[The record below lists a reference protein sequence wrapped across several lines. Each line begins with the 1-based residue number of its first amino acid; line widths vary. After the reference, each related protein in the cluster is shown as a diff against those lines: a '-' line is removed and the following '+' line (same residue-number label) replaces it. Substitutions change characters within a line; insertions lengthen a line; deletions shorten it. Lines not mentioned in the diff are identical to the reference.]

1 MMSRFR
7 LLVGAMLALFAFG
20 AFMAASASA
29 VTFLLAEWLV
39 GGVAVTTE
47 SLVEVGNEILLED
60 NKVPIIGKATIL
72 CSGFLDGWVG
82 PASLDWV
89 SEALSLNGEA
99 ISNTLEVGKSLDCVA
114 QSGCETNTP
123 VLVWPVGMP
132 WTTEAELMEDGTE
145 KFFADLIKSAAGGTS
160 EIGWEI
166 ENCLV
171 LGSAMT
177 DKCTSVTGV
186 AQLLLEGAVLHGI
199 FSTAFTLLAELELA
213 TCEKGG
219 VDSGVVEANGTYTA
233 SGELMPSSE
242 GVE

>member
-1 MMSRFR
+1 
-7 LLVGAMLALFAFG
+7 MLALFAFG

-39 GGVAVTTE
+39 GGVVVTAELPIQISET
-47 SLVEVGNEILLED
+47 ILLED

-82 PASLDWV
+82 PNSLDWI

-99 ISNTLEVGKSLDCVA
+99 ISNTLGVGKSLDCVA

-123 VLVWPVGMP
+123 VLVWPFGMP
-132 WTTEAELMEDGTE
+132 WTTEAELLEETGGP
-145 KFFADLIKSAAGGTS
+145 FFADLIRSANGP

-177 DKCTSVTGV
+177 DTCKTTVGV

-199 FSTAFTLLAELELA
+199 FSTEFTLLAELELA

-219 VDSGVVEANGTYTA
+219 IGSGVVEANGTITLTGG
-233 SGELMPSSE
+233 GELMPSSE